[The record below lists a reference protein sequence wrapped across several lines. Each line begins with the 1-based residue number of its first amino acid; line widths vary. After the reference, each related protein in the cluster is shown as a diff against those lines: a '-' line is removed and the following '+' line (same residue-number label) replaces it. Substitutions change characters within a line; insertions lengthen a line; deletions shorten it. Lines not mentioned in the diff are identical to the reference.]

1 MYTCV
6 LSVNCNRESKS
17 ILFTVYGLTAKG
29 VTIQLSYYNKTSLQ
43 WSSTVNNYPVH
54 LVLISHYA
62 TKYSGFKARR
72 IYDQHTHTHTHT
84 FIKQEINFYEFYPA
98 HRPSLPLP
106 PPLPTQTHT
115 FSQNESVMSTDL
127 RVCVC
132 LLGEILILNNS
143 NSCMNYKSNSNSNK
157 KKNHNSN
164 NKTVDQKQNCSFD
177 QYFIS
182 VAYVNETD
190 DEDKRSSLPLAVVTS
205 CSSRSL
211 AWAHLR
217 IPSSTVFSAIN
228 RKIFTV
234 LQAHT
239 HTHTHTRIHTHT
251 HTPSPTHIHEHK
263 HVRMGVFTIANQV

>member
-1 MYTCV
+1 
-6 LSVNCNRESKS
+6 
-17 ILFTVYGLTAKG
+17 
-29 VTIQLSYYNKTSLQ
+29 
-43 WSSTVNNYPVH
+43 
-54 LVLISHYA
+54 
-62 TKYSGFKARR
+62 
-72 IYDQHTHTHTHT
+72 
-84 FIKQEINFYEFYPA
+84 
-98 HRPSLPLP
+98 
-106 PPLPTQTHT
+106 
-115 FSQNESVMSTDL
+115 MSTDL

-234 LQAHT
+234 LQART
-239 HTHTHTRIHTHT
+239 HTHTHTYT
-251 HTPSPTHIHEHK
+251 HTPSPTHTYMNTNTYAWEYSLSQIKCSSPWHSYARDLCVCMWVWVGGCES
-263 HVRMGVFTIANQV
+263 AL